1 VTWHASAAPLR
12 ARLCPGIRLSGRGSG
27 MPDPYCDIDVAL
39 RGRALARRGKQTAK
53 YPENPA
59 VRQVAISDADH

>member
-1 VTWHASAAPLR
+1 
-12 ARLCPGIRLSGRGSG
+12 